1 MLSFVGRGHGQLLNK
16 TSLAGLPTRQF
27 TGGFDAAGEAIW
39 SEGNLFVDTVLRF
52 KGQSAPAVLIAEVE
66 WRQLDA
72 AARRRLYI
80 GLTRA
85 ELKAAVVMTEAA
97 AMDLAGCLEA

>member
-1 MLSFVGRGHGQLLNK
+1 
-16 TSLAGLPTRQF
+16 
-27 TGGFDAAGEAIW
+27 
-39 SEGNLFVDTVLRF
+39 VLRF

-66 WRQLDA
+66 WRQLDD

-85 ELKAAVVMTEAA
+85 ELKVAVVMTEAA
-97 AMDLAGCLEA
+97 AKDLAGCLEA